1 MKTNNKLKLGMFF
14 LVVILLMVSVSADY
28 MRTSNIQYA
37 QFDSGHGGV
46 WKPDRDMCEAGQDF
60 VVQIAPFGCT
70 PAVVRADLL
79 EEQNV
84 PVFCQLAATKI
95 NPLIEVDA
103 IESMRFSGEYP
114 KEVSG
119 IGFHPARAALGVGSN
134 LNSPILN
141 NIGYAVIVL
150 KKQENA
156 SAMPEFVE
164 GTLTAD
170 IRYDIKNAFGI
181 GKASFYLPEMSDDD
195 WDDKK
200 VQYSFWNGK
209 GYLRAEG
216 IDESGAR
223 ISVYDDTRKI
233 ASVDLDKGKTS
244 RMIYL
249 PGFDCLAGLKL
260 KLDGLEAPDTR
271 AKLEINGEIVE
282 VAEGEKFLENRCW
295 IKKIDKKGLVQ
306 EVEVYCKGDEERGNF
321 NLRISPKV
329 ELEFDGA
336 KKEGYEVG
344 DWLYKT
350 DDNEKSVYLGY
361 IGTKGDTENLK
372 NLYFYFVAIPQ
383 HRTIDGLTEDELS
396 SINRLVYSYEYQK
409 VTGVGVADFM
419 FNLGKV
425 YVGVAT
431 NFYKWL
437 TDGTSLTRLSYSEK
451 TTRIGGKEIEI
462 IGFAGAVDKGFG
474 EEKKEYYESA
484 NQDYNLIIK
493 SFPFEQISNTKIT
506 YGEEALYRKILL
518 AWNTEQKKTII
529 DLCKEFKNQ
538 YPDSKQD
545 LKKYC
550 DDLYKLSSSEI
561 ASRDVSISGVV
572 KRISFDG
579 VYEPTLK
586 EYSAEIRVSGPNG
599 KTTSFSFGKNQII
612 YLDEFRDAD
621 ESTKETVQLISLD
634 DGEAK
639 IKLNLLPEGVWE
651 TIKKATISSDTK
663 ILKEGVSESVGS
675 GYIFTLTK
683 INLKKSVKVSVVPNI
698 NNAGTEAN
706 FSFKI
711 GIEQRAIKLSPEK
724 TREKIEQLNKTI
736 EGWEKKSEQLGKVV
750 QGLKTACLAT
760 GTFLTVKNFFAN
772 TGGKAIARQEV
783 MTEINLMC
791 ANAIN
796 GKGDWGEEGYK
807 TLNECFV
814 EKSKYINDAVD
825 EYDEALKGHNDY
837 FEDLQDDSEI
847 TTKNWLGERNINNE
861 KLKEKL
867 LDDEDFVEKLKTNLN
882 QKFPKGIK
890 YEGTTIQVNNFVDNY
905 LKKDIVSIS
914 ELKSLNLNSQLTGS
928 LKEMADK
935 KIEKDI
941 ISIWV
946 SNKDA
951 KEMTNFAERTGFP
964 EVHIMSFD
972 KRQKKIPFTQDVK
985 WGSVDEKYSGATID
999 NDKHVQNYKD
1009 PTTNSEYILMLD
1021 DDNSVE
1027 KTYEIT
1033 ATSKEGINTL
1043 EEYTGDDKNNQ
1054 RNPLRLIYEKRDSS
1068 TYQNP
1073 YISSLGKKTPCL
1085 RYYETEPGK
1094 RLPAIVPFDLKN
1106 GWYASVSQV
1115 LPVFGGIKSYSES
1128 GRVESFWVCNVGK
1141 NGIEQN
1147 RNPDDDCTMINTG
1160 TGQPIKISGLS
1171 DSVSL
1176 KIVNDAKDAIAE
1188 ASRKQKSA
1196 SSGKSI
1202 MINGQSVRVCEPAV
1216 DVPEMQCQSFMSPKD
1231 CQLLFNVCDPVV
1243 CPSSR
1248 CNFGGTY
1255 HVKDVIQSG
1264 IIGSIAL
1271 CLPNW
1276 PEVKIPVCLTGI
1288 KAGIDGLISVYTSYR
1303 DCLQESLD
1311 TGKMVGICDEIYS
1324 IHLCEFFW
1332 RQSLPLAKIII
1343 PKMME
1348 IAMGQNVR
1356 GGGEYLG
1363 VATAWANAEK
1373 SIDYFAQ
1380 YYAASSYQAF
1390 KARIVEGVGDAVCQS
1405 SISASYP
1412 DGGNLL
1418 DSLTEPDSPPQF
1430 HGRFDEIPFTTATS
1444 PPISHYKVFYH
1455 IYAGKESR
1463 AYYRVYLKSP
1473 PGTSFYQ
1480 DTPIRNVASGYITT
1494 GGYATETK
1502 DFTAPSGYKEL
1513 CIMVNNQEE
1522 CGFKQVSTSY
1532 AVNYVRERYMEEQAS
1547 ERDIKLEKECIGG
1560 SVSAYSLLS
1569 PSLEGAA
1576 DEMINPAI
1584 YNRGIIR
1591 ICATESP
1598 GKGTDGAW
1606 DGEGA
1611 RWIQVGNCGQ
1621 ENIKCWLDK
1630 KSVENVIKH
1639 TDIEERVLEEHAKSQ
1654 LELLKEEG
1662 GYFGESVFNDLVEKI
1677 RELIEE
1683 GKSRGEREF
1692 FEEAVSKI
1700 SEEVMKK
1707 AFLNKEKAE
1716 LLLLRGNAYSGL
1728 VGELENGEDSR
1739 SVEEAKKEIAK
1750 MKDYKDMIEK
1760 IAKEQNVDENLVK
1773 AIIRVE
1779 SNWNQDAISPDGSTG
1794 LMQLLERGTNGA
1806 KVVGAVDDI
1815 KDSSKPCYSLCNDYY
1830 QEKWKENT
1838 FEGAKTNVNL
1848 GTCYFKC
1855 LQEVYGITDNE
1866 LAIAAYNAGPTKV
1879 KKKCAGKYFSDCK
1892 DDLPLETQNYVLK
1905 VFEYYVK
1912 YSTDF
1917 VVEMSSEPK
1926 SQISESDSESV
1937 SFYQME
1943 GTNKLILHVD
1953 FICDSIKYN
1962 IIHRRNLFG
1971 LDNLFPDSKRAE
1983 GISNENIIEFNLEEL
1998 VALEDSGLVFDFY
2011 AEVYCYDSNE
2021 ELLWYDES
2029 EVISAELNIEEN
2041 SPKEYVK
2048 ANDPCIKNARWVDKS
2063 LQVIGKRDVS
2073 PGKVYVEL
2081 DITSM
2086 ENCEGYF
2093 LEIYNP
2099 SVFGSKVDKF
2109 IFQTSVKEIN
2119 ERFYLPYEVNLIRQ
2133 SMANYDENHYRFK
2146 VYDPSEIEV
2155 IVGSEI
2161 TVDTFYAF

>member
-736 EGWEKKSEQLGKVV
+736 EGWEEKSEQLGKVV
-750 QGLKTACLAT
+750 KGLKTACLAV
-760 GTFLTVKNFFAN
+760 GAYVTVKNFFSN

-783 MTEINLMC
+783 MKEINMMC
-791 ANAIN
+791 ADAIN
-796 GKGDWGEEGYK
+796 GGGKWGDKDYK
-807 TLNECFV
+807 TLEECFV
-814 EKSKYINDAVD
+814 KESKYIDGAVD
-825 EYDEALKGHNDY
+825 SYYKILEAKNTE
-837 FEDLQDDSEI
+837 FEDLQKGI
-847 TTKNWLGERNINNE
+847 TTTNWLGERTINDRELGE
-861 KLKEKL
+861 KVFTDDKRKELTETLGKSEITEIEI
-867 LDDEDFVEKLKTNLN
+867 DG
-882 QKFPKGIK
+882 QKI
-890 YEGTTIQVNNFVDNY
+890 
-905 LKKDIVSIS
+905 SIS
-914 ELKSLNLNSQLTGS
+914 TIVN
-928 LKEMADK
+928 
-935 KIEKDI
+935 
-941 ISIWV
+941 
-946 SNKDA
+946 
-951 KEMTNFAERTGFP
+951 MTN
-964 EVHIMSFD
+964 
-972 KRQKKIPFTQDVK
+972 
-985 WGSVDEKYSGATID
+985 
-999 NDKHVQNYKD
+999 
-1009 PTTNSEYILMLD
+1009 
-1021 DDNSVE
+1021 E
-1027 KTYEIT
+1027 KTYSIHSFRDLGVMAESAKVSSLKDMANKTITKELTDIYKSNKERVEREAREKEMEGDPSLKDVAYTVVKGEKSIVISYEGGKVMDSGVYGKISGGSLVQKVNYKGETYMVKIEDKISNNVRGVDKVFSGDGKDEINI
-1033 ATSKEGINTL
+1033 SKDSIAKEIKENFLFRT
-1043 EEYTGDDKNNQ
+1043 Y
-1054 RNPLRLIYEKRDSS
+1054 DSS
-1068 TYQNP
+1068 TYQNQ
-1073 YISSLGKKTPCL
+1073 YKSSIGETIPCL
-1085 RYYETEPGK
+1085 RYYETEPYKG
-1094 RLPAIVPFDLKN
+1094 LPAVVPFDLKE
-1106 GWYASVSQV
+1106 GWYVWVGQT
-1115 LPVFGGIKSYSES
+1115 LPIFGGIKSYEAS
-1128 GRVESFWVCNVGK
+1128 GRVTSFYVCNVGENK
-1141 NGIEQN
+1141 MEENKGG
-1147 RNPDDDCTMINTG
+1147 DDICHMINTG
-1160 TGQPIKISGLS
+1160 TGQPYDVFHGL
-1171 DSVSL
+1171 D
-1176 KIVNDAKDAIAE
+1176 
-1188 ASRKQKSA
+1188 
-1196 SSGKSI
+1196 SGKAAKIIEAAKEAIIDASKVKSRAS
-1202 MINGQSVRVCEPAV
+1202 GKRVRISTSRGSFDVKICKPAV

-1547 ERDIKLEKECIGG
+1547 VRDIKLEKECIGG